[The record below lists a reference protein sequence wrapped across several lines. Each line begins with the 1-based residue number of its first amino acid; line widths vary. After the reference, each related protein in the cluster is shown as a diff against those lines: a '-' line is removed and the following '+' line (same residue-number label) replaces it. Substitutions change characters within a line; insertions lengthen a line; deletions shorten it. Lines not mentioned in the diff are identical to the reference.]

1 MLILS
6 RKEGESLVI
15 GDNIRI
21 FIMPNPNKNSRQVR
35 IGIDAPRDIKVLRSE
50 LEKDDG
56 NG

>member
-21 FIMPNPNKNSRQVR
+21 FIMPNPNQNSRQVR

-50 LEKDDG
+50 LEKRDG
-56 NG
+56 